1 MEDEGTMPI
10 YDPHGHA
17 RDDIFEDGL
26 SRAIGHGKHHIV
38 TEDHF
43 AGAASPVGAERA
55 GLHGHSKDDDFQE
68 GIERGIGHGK
78 HHIDSP
84 DHLHD
89 MGMPDDC
96 VDGPKHGQGRRFI
109 EPVDHMITSG
119 TSAPAP
125 VAHGHGRKHIQPRD
139 HMVTDGEAEGDH
151 QTIQGRK
158 HCIPVDHLKTEVLV
172 PPPLNYEPPSLA
184 EMKDAVKE
192 WLVSVH
198 DMVIYNQKT
207 WEQDVIMTPRGNHW
221 VIESL
226 TEQRKTITREG
237 ASARLIAEKLSLMTI
252 AELRY
257 FGVRFSS
264 KSAPRPPFHRQ
275 KHNSLNVNPTL
286 ASQGVHYVLGQQAGV
301 TAGDVVSRKAGS
313 TWLSAARPNDDE
325 TIGHQKRYIASGKDH
340 FQNSIVLGEDKPG
353 EHGHSKDDD
362 FQDGGIERGMGHG
375 RHYIGTKDHMIYE
388 GVARDS
394 IPGRHGHTKDDDF
407 QEGLLQRG

>member
-1 MEDEGTMPI
+1 
-10 YDPHGHA
+10 
-17 RDDIFEDGL
+17 
-26 SRAIGHGKHHIV
+26 
-38 TEDHF
+38 
-43 AGAASPVGAERA
+43 
-55 GLHGHSKDDDFQE
+55 
-68 GIERGIGHGK
+68 
-78 HHIDSP
+78 
-84 DHLHD
+84 
-89 MGMPDDC
+89 
-96 VDGPKHGQGRRFI
+96 
-109 EPVDHMITSG
+109 
-119 TSAPAP
+119 
-125 VAHGHGRKHIQPRD
+125 
-139 HMVTDGEAEGDH
+139 
-151 QTIQGRK
+151 
-158 HCIPVDHLKTEVLV
+158 
-172 PPPLNYEPPSLA
+172 
-184 EMKDAVKE
+184 
-192 WLVSVH
+192 
-198 DMVIYNQKT
+198 
-207 WEQDVIMTPRGNHW
+207 MTPRGNHW

-362 FQDGGIERGMGHG
+362 FQDGGLERGIGHGRHYIGTRDHLSGGIGMEEAPGQHGHSKADSLQDGMDRDMGHG

-407 QEGLLQRG
+407 QEGLLQRGIGHGRRHGGF